1 MLLLPLSVPIE
12 QEADPGSC
20 ASFRTRS
27 PHRSARWQRREAEPF
42 WHLQA
47 VVGWGDVRLPD
58 RPQLRSA
65 GSGGAVQ
72 RFRAGGRG
80 AVKEVLGFGGAPETA
95 AVQRSRADETKEVDG
110 PWARFGPCRNV
121 WRRVQA
127 LYFRRERAK
136 MFRCFFSETNHFFL
150 KRSSKCSTN

>member
-27 PHRSARWQRREAEPF
+27 PHRSARWQRRGAEPF

-95 AVQRSRADETKEVDG
+95 AVQRSRADETKEVDVS
-110 PWARFGPCRNV
+110 WARFGPCRNV

>member
-1 MLLLPLSVPIE
+1 M
-12 QEADPGSC
+12 
-20 ASFRTRS
+20 
-27 PHRSARWQRREAEPF
+27 
-42 WHLQA
+42 QA

-95 AVQRSRADETKEVDG
+95 GRYRSR
-110 PWARFGPCRNV
+110 
-121 WRRVQA
+121 RVL
-127 LYFRRERAK
+127 LYGFRK
-136 MFRCFFSETNHFFL
+136 VN
-150 KRSSKCSTN
+150 